1 MNPWAGEVSVTVD
14 GRALDA
20 RLTLGALAALE
31 ADLGAGSLAD
41 LAARFDGGEV
51 RAADVMAVLRAG
63 LRGGGHEV
71 DLMTAEIGG
80 GVAEAARIA
89 ARLLARA
96 FALPS

>member
-1 MNPWAGEVSVTVD
+1 MNPWAGEVTVTVD
-14 GRALDA
+14 GQVLDA
-20 RLTLGALAALE
+20 RLTLGALATLE
-31 ADLGAGSLAD
+31 AELGAESLAG

-51 RAADVMAVLRAG
+51 RAADVMAVVRAG

-80 GVAEAARIA
+80 GVAEAARVA